1 MYMSQSPRVLDW
13 SFRLHTLFFYLGPL
27 DLYLHSY
34 HTIDNAHCT
43 VLPNFHIETFTVA
56 YMDLL
61 HYVRHMG
68 FSWADGDHDLTMM
81 MVVPD
86 SAGDAS

>member
-1 MYMSQSPRVLDW
+1 MITHT
-13 SFRLHTLFFYLGPL
+13 RLALL
-27 DLYLHSY
+27 
-34 HTIDNAHCT
+34 
-43 VLPNFHIETFTVA
+43 VA
-56 YMDLL
+56 YMDRLP
-61 HYVRHMG
+61 YVRLMG